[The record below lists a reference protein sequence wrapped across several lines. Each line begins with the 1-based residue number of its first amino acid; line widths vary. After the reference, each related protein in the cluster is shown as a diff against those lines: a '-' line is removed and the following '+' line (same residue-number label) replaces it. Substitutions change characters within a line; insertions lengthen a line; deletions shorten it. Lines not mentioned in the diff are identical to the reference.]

1 MKLLF
6 CILNIVVL
14 FSSCATDQE
23 LGGKDIPLPAP
34 ELICEGNNVNWTFVD
49 NARSYEMDIDG
60 RLISIRS
67 DVLSYNVASNGY
79 GEYAVKIRAVGTPGY
94 SDSPFSNTVSVS
106 VTQYAPQPEMP
117 LSIGDSLRAHPR
129 LLFPKGLEGK
139 IRQMI
144 WTPEGKFLNAVHKE
158 IENYADQLLNK
169 EPFLRETLTGVS
181 VARENLGRIFYLSY
195 MYRMTESEKY
205 AARAERELLA
215 IAAQYDK
222 WRPDHFLTTS
232 EMTLAFAI
240 GYDWLYDFLSED
252 SKEIIVR
259 TMISKGLDE
268 SATARYRHSVGNWN
282 SVCNAC
288 MIASAL
294 AVYEHQPEKSSAM
307 ITEAIENNRKAVETF
322 GPHGGYPEGYSY
334 WHYGTVYQTMLFEVL
349 KTAIGYES
357 NLPDSATGFDKTGA
371 YAMMMTT
378 PTGRCFSYAD
388 VAIGAKVSPA
398 SFWLARHFGHP
409 EWLYVDRQMLL
420 TDNFEQEDKLWRFN
434 PCILLYSVGLDISK
448 IDKPSQNWWYSDGNQ
463 PLFAWRG
470 GFDSI
475 NDTYLGV
482 KGGYPKQGH
491 SHMDSGAFYYER
503 NGVIWSGDPGSD
515 SYNLPGYDNYGQNAG
530 RWDIFRTGLA
540 AHSTISFDDA
550 EHIVTCKTPITEYFT
565 KENPGATV
573 DLTPACSNKVIK
585 AVRTVRLENEIL
597 SVTDKVIPS
606 TDTQVRWNMITKAQA
621 EADGDKKV
629 ILSSGEQKMLLEVL
643 SPDNALIYILP
654 AQGGEGEALNHD
666 YMRVG
671 FTAQLE
677 KGKEYELRVTLTPIQ

>member
-14 FSSCATDQE
+14 FSSCATDLE
-23 LGGKDIPLPAP
+23 LGGKDIPLSAP

-129 LLFPKGLEGK
+129 LLFPKGIEGK

-144 WTPEGKFLNAVHKE
+144 WTPEGKFLNVVHKE
-158 IENYADQLLNK
+158 IERYADQLLNK
-169 EPFLRETLTGVS
+169 EPFLREELTGIS
-181 VARENLGRIFYLSY
+181 IARENLGRIFYLSY

-252 SKEIIVR
+252 SKEIIVS

-268 SATARYRHSVGNWN
+268 SATASYRHSVGNWN

-294 AVYEHQPEKSSAM
+294 AVYEHQPEKSSAT

-378 PTGRCFSYAD
+378 PTGKCFSYAD
-388 VAIGAKVSPA
+388 VAIGANVSPA

-409 EWLYVDRQMLL
+409 EWLYIDRQILL
-420 TDNFEQEDKLWRFN
+420 TEDLEQEDKLWRFN

-448 IDKPSQNWWYSDGNQ
+448 ITKPAHNWWYSDGNQ
-463 PLFAWRG
+463 PLFVWRS
-470 GFDSI
+470 GFDSV
-475 NDTYLGV
+475 NDTYLGI

-491 SHMDSGAFYYER
+491 SHMDSGSFYYER
-503 NGVIWSGDPGSD
+503 DGVIWSGDPGSD

-530 RWDIFRTGLA
+530 RWDIFRTGLT
-540 AHSTISFDDA
+540 AHSTISFDEV
-550 EHIVTCKTPITEYFT
+550 EHIVTGKTPITEYFT
-565 KENPGATV
+565 EETPGATV
-573 DLTPACSNKVIK
+573 DLTPACANKVSK
-585 AVRTVRLENEIL
+585 AVRTVTLENDIL
-597 SVTDKVIPS
+597 SVVDNVIPTS
-606 TDTQVRWNMITKAQA
+606 DTQVRWNMITKAQP
-621 EADGDKKV
+621 ETDGDKKV
-629 ILSSGEQKMLLEVL
+629 ILSSGDRRMLLKVV
-643 SPDNALIYILP
+643 SPDNASIYILP
-654 AQGGEGEALNHD
+654 AEGGEGEALNPD

-677 KGKEYELRVTLTPIQ
+677 KGKEYELRVTLTPIS